1 MWLLKYFLKIDTRQV
16 HYFLIFCLYESL
28 KICIS
33 FWSLIV
39 LKLGMG
45 NVVLKCNETQKGVLF
60 FFQNLVGLDIIFK
73 NFLEIM
79 KVPFWK
85 MWQCKKK
92 CIELELEFIAR
103 TIVIGL
109 FFGPF

>member
-85 MWQCKKK
+85 MWQCK
-92 CIELELEFIAR
+92 R
-103 TIVIGL
+103 MH
-109 FFGPF
+109 